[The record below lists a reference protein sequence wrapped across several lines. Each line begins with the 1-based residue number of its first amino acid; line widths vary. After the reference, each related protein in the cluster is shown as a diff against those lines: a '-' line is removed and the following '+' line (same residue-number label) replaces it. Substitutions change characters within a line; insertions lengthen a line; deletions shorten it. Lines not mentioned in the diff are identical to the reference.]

1 MAPPNRSLDRN
12 IHFSD
17 ERNPDTILGGLI
29 QNGSVTEKNFLSM
42 FDMILVTTSPI
53 RVYAKATGI
62 LVLQTDVP
70 LQLGNYIVSCDDRI
84 HVSNEAWL
92 HRVISYS
99 VSGRDNSFR
108 DGVRARD
115 GKCVISG
122 IRKKSTASN
131 WSPFEASHIFPLELE
146 SLWVQFNYG
155 RWVDDIDDD
164 AGISKINS
172 CQNGL
177 LLRSDVHKDFDQ
189 YLLSVN
195 SDDGYKV
202 TVFGADTLDMD
213 GRVLDPSI
221 LVNVR
226 GEGEPIFE
234 HDFPPGTDMMK
245 EIREGPYA
253 QERFEREL
261 AARFRDA
268 EGKDG
273 GCPTEELIATWRWA
287 QV

>member
-17 ERNPDTILGGLI
+17 ERNPDAILGGLI

-42 FDMILVTTSPI
+42 LNMILVTTSPI

-70 LQLGNYIVSCDDRI
+70 LQLGNYIVSCDGKSTSVLSWVSELISWLDQI
-84 HVSNEAWL
+84 HVSNEIWL
-92 HRVISYS
+92 HRVISHS
-99 VSGRDNSFR
+99 VSGRDDRFR

-115 GKCVISG
+115 GRCVISG
-122 IRKKSTASN
+122 TRNKSTAGN
-131 WSPFEASHIFPLELE
+131 WSPFEASHVFPLELE
-146 SLWVQFNYG
+146 SLWIQFDYG
-155 RWVDDIDDD
+155 RWVDDIDDG

-195 SDDGYKV
+195 PDVRMS
-202 TVFGADTLDMD
+202 TILIEHAL
-213 GRVLDPSI
+213 VLTS
-221 LVNVR
+221 
-226 GEGEPIFE
+226 
-234 HDFPPGTDMMK
+234 
-245 EIREGPYA
+245 
-253 QERFEREL
+253 
-261 AARFRDA
+261 
-268 EGKDG
+268 
-273 GCPTEELIATWRWA
+273 
-287 QV
+287 